1 MRVTTPGITRTGIRN
16 FARWFE
22 VVTTQPGPAVL
33 QPDKKSPSGSPA
45 RVPEL
50 DGIRGIA
57 IILVLLTHVFS
68 YSMLPRQWS
77 GLPRLV
83 MHATVPGWLGVD
95 LFFVLS
101 GFLITGIL
109 LDSRADPHYFRNF
122 YARRA
127 LRILPLYLLVLTLLA
142 VFYRGSGP
150 FVLLGLLMS
159 VNVASL
165 LHIAVV
171 SGGGALWSLAVEEHF
186 YLIWPWLIRFLKPVV
201 VLAVS
206 AAICVLEP
214 VVRALARSAV
224 EDVYLYS
231 WFRFDGL
238 AWGAMLAV
246 FVRWNGA
253 DRRRALKVAGALM
266 LAAVTLAM
274 IGMPYGIL
282 HRGNR
287 LGAALQF
294 SIGEMAFAGGILA
307 VVTMAGSTITAIFR
321 SYPLTLSGYLSYCLY
336 IMHMMVVDLFD
347 VVCSRFIDLEAAM
360 GRFSFIIVRAVVAI
374 ALCYSVAA
382 VSGRYFEKPLLELK
396 RYFVPRK
403 AKSRLLA

>member
-1 MRVTTPGITRTGIRN
+1 MP
-16 FARWFE
+16 
-22 VVTTQPGPAVL
+22 TQPGPAAL
-33 QPDKKSPSGSPA
+33 QQPYTNSNSAGPA

-57 IILVLLTHVFS
+57 ILMVLLTHVFS

-77 GLPRLV
+77 GLPKLV
-83 MHATVPGWLGVD
+83 MQATVPGWLGVD

-109 LDSRADPHYFRNF
+109 LDSRGDAHYFRNF

-127 LRILPLYLLVLTLLA
+127 LRILPLYLVVLTLLA

-159 VNVASL
+159 VNLASL

-186 YLIWPWLIRFLKPVV
+186 YLVWPWLIRFARPLVV
-201 VLAVS
+201 FVASAV
-206 AAICVLEP
+206 ICLLEP
-214 VVRALARSAV
+214 IVRALARSAV

-246 FVRWNGA
+246 FVRWNGGSHA
-253 DRRRALKVAGALM
+253 RALRVAGGLL
-266 LAAVTLAM
+266 LAAMA
-274 IGMPYGIL
+274 IGILGTPYGIL

-294 SIGEMAFAGGILA
+294 SLGEMAFAGGILA
-307 VVTMAGSTITAIFR
+307 VLTLAGSPITAVFR
-321 SYPLTLSGYLSYCLY
+321 SFPLTLSGDLSYCLY
-336 IMHMMVVDLFD
+336 VMHLIVIDLFD
-347 VVCSRFIDLEAAM
+347 LVCARFLDLDAAL
-360 GRFSFIIVRAVVAI
+360 GRFSFILVRAVATM
-374 ALCYSVAA
+374 ALCYGVAMISA
-382 VSGRYFEKPLLELK
+382 RYFEKPILGLK
-396 RYFVPRK
+396 RYFAPKKV
-403 AKSRLLA
+403 AMESA